1 MLSVQ
6 GTTMLLLLLL
16 TALQAL
22 PTRTDPALYV
32 VGPNDVLQ
40 ITVFNQPQLSGKFA
54 VEADGTLTFPLVGRV
69 SVGGKDIRSAENEV
83 KGRLAAGFLKD
94 PQVTIAV
101 EHYRSQQIIMMG
113 EVRQPGTLQF
123 TGSMTLLEALA
134 RVGST
139 TENAG
144 MEVVIV
150 RSAATGSGAVPAP
163 QNPNLVPPLP
173 NPNGA
178 GPETIRVN
186 LKTLQSGTL
195 TENVVLRAG
204 DTVFVPR
211 AATVF
216 VSGHVRTPG
225 EYPIRTGMTVRQA
238 IALAGGV
245 TDRGSTRR
253 LQIIRQVDGKEV
265 TISVDLTTIVQSGD
279 TLVVRERF
287 F

>member
-1 MLSVQ
+1 
-6 GTTMLLLLLL
+6 MLLLLLL

-22 PTRTDPALYV
+22 PPTRSDPASYV

-40 ITVFNQPQLSGKFA
+40 ITVFNQPQLSGKFS

-69 SVGGKDIRSAENEV
+69 SVGGKDIRAAENEV
-83 KGRLAAGFLKD
+83 KGRLAAGYLKD

-101 EHYRSQQIIMMG
+101 EQYRSQQIIMMG

-139 TENAG
+139 TEHAG

-163 QNPNLVPPLP
+163 QNPNVVPPLP

-178 GPETIRVN
+178 GPETIRVD

-216 VSGHVRTPG
+216 VSGHVKTPG
-225 EYPIRTGMTVRQA
+225 EYAIRTGMTVRQA

-265 TISVDLTTIVQSGD
+265 TISVDLTTLVQSGD
-279 TLVVRERF
+279 TVVVRERF

>member
-1 MLSVQ
+1 MLF
-6 GTTMLLLLLL
+6 LLLL

-22 PTRTDPALYV
+22 PPTRSDPASYV

-40 ITVFNQPQLSGKFA
+40 ITVFNQPQLSGKFS

-69 SVGGKDIRSAENEV
+69 LVGGKDIRAAENEV
-83 KGRLAAGFLKD
+83 KGRLAAGYLKD

-139 TENAG
+139 TEHAG

-150 RSAATGSGAVPAP
+150 RSSATGSGAVPAP
-163 QNPNLVPPLP
+163 QNPNLVPLLP

-178 GPETIRVN
+178 GPETIRVD

-211 AATVF
+211 ATTVF
-216 VSGHVRTPG
+216 VSGHVKTPG
-225 EYPIRTGMTVRQA
+225 EYAIRTGMTVRQA

-253 LQIIRQVDGKEV
+253 LQIIRQVEGKEV
-265 TISVDLTTIVQSGD
+265 TISVDLTTLVQSGD
-279 TLVVRERF
+279 TVVVRERF